1 MQTITTESTVGE
13 LVKDVPARSRI
24 FDHLRIDYCCGGKK
38 TLAEACQAK
47 GLDPAT
53 VVSMLEAM
61 GDGVSG
67 SFPDADKMTL
77 VELCDYIQTAHHGY
91 IRKELPR
98 LDFMTRKVAA
108 VHGEH
113 EPRLLEI
120 RQLFQMF
127 LEKITAHTQQEDEEI
142 FPAIRALE
150 KDTTAESRKALPE
163 LLKKLEDEHENTGAA
178 LEKFKALSDGYTPP
192 DWACN
197 TFRALYDALAELERE
212 THQHIH
218 KENNVLFP
226 KVRALAAA

>member
-1 MQTITTESTVGE
+1 MQNITSETTVGE

-24 FDHLRIDYCCGGKK
+24 FDNLRIDYCCGGKK

-47 GLDPAT
+47 GLDTAT
-53 VVSMLEAM
+53 IIAMLDAI
-61 GDGVSG
+61 GDGVG
-67 SFPDADKMTL
+67 SAFPDADKMTL
-77 VELCDYIQTAHHGY
+77 GELCDYIQTVHHGY

-113 EPRLLEI
+113 EPRLLQI
-120 RQLFQMF
+120 RQLFQLF
-127 LEKITAHTQQEDEEI
+127 LEKITEHTKQEDEEV

-150 KDTTAESRKALPE
+150 KASAEDSRKALPE
-163 LLKKLEDEHENTGAA
+163 LLKKLEHEHDNTGAA
-178 LEKFKALSDGYTPP
+178 LEKFKELTDSYTPP
-192 DWACN
+192 EWACN
-197 TFRALYDALAELERE
+197 TFRALYDALSELERE